1 MGSADLIPLAE
12 AAKRIG
18 ICKRRVLTELI
29 RTGLLPYPTHGA
41 MFRREDVNRVVAYYE
56 RRRAAMRARGS

>member
-1 MGSADLIPLAE
+1 MSEDLVSLAE

-29 RTGLLPYPTHGA
+29 RTGLLPYPTNGA
-41 MFRREDVNRVVAYYE
+41 MFRRADVDRVVSYYAK
-56 RRRAAMRARGS
+56 RRAAMRARGS